1 MNGIAAVG
9 GRAVRPP
16 APLSP
21 ASVAAAGLALGFPVS
36 LALSGALPPMTL
48 ELAAGV
54 AFLAFLALALMRFD
68 AAVVLAFALLGF
80 VVVDPAPVDLLLV
93 VLITVAAATGRFK
106 PRVPAS
112 VVGALAALVALN
124 LLSAVEV
131 VQAGRAASFLA
142 TTTYLVLFAFWLSGY
157 VDSRSRAHLVANGYL
172 FAAAAS
178 TVIGLLALFVGF
190 PGADLVVEFG
200 RVRGFF
206 QDPNVF
212 GPFLIP
218 AALIL
223 LEELLRPRL
232 LASGRR
238 TITALLLVV
247 VLGILFAYSRAGWLN
262 LAVALVVMLAVHAL
276 RPGAGRT
283 VAVAV
288 AALLVTGAVVGG
300 AVVISGSAGFLSERA
315 RVQAYD
321 TQRFDAQ
328 RSGVELAEHHPLGV
342 GPGQFEVLEPISSH
356 SLYVR
361 VLSEQGV
368 LGLATLILLL
378 GGTLVLAGSNAVAG
392 RDTFGVGSAVLL
404 GLWCGLLANSAFID
418 TLHWRHLWL
427 VAALIWAGAY
437 ATHPVRAQARGERR
451 AD

>member
-1 MNGIAAVG
+1 V
-9 GRAVRPP
+9 AVRRRGLVEY
-16 APLSP
+16 AI
-21 ASVAAAGLALGFPVS
+21 AIGFLALG
-36 LALSGALPPMTL
+36 
-48 ELAAGV
+48 
-54 AFLAFLALALMRFD
+54 
-68 AAVVLAFALLGF
+68 VVRVEPSPSDALLLG
-80 VVVDPAPVDLLLV
+80 VIAL
-93 VLITVAAATGRFK
+93 TVAAGYVDLR
-106 PRVPAS
+106 RVPSGITAI
-112 VVGALAALVALN
+112 LAVLLSLN
-124 LLSAVEV
+124 LLSAIEAVDL
-131 VQAGRAASFLA
+131 GRAMRFLA
-142 TTTYLVLFAFWLSGY
+142 ITLYLMVLAIWLT
-157 VDSRSRAHLVANGYL
+157 GYL
-172 FAAAAS
+172 STPDRVRLVIRAYIAGAVAFAGLSVLAFVVPFPGHDA
-178 TVIGLLALFVGF
+178 LLAESATRAQGLFK
-190 PGADLVVEFG
+190 
-200 RVRGFF
+200 
-206 QDPNVF
+206 DPNVF